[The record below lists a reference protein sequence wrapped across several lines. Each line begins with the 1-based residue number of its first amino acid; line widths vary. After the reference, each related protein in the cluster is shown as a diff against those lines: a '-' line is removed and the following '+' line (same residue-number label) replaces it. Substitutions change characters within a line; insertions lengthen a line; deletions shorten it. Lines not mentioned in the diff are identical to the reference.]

1 MPRTRDAEERAW
13 EEELAALDGVDL
25 WRLCEELTIVQAA
38 LLIVGRDPGGDFGYV
53 EAWDMHKR
61 PPGYEAAK
69 HAIMG
74 ALRRKTVA
82 GRLTP
87 KFDTDINGNPTS
99 PVEDSVDVDA
109 SRVEVQALKSW
120 MKSRG
125 VKSGFFF
132 PDGTAAPD
140 YLDPGHPR
148 YAPKLAA
155 AVSAWL
161 AVDDPK
167 GKTPKSGLMKWLR
180 ENSATFGL
188 SDEEGKPN
196 ELGIEECA
204 KVANWQPGGGAPKT
218 PGS

>member
-1 MPRTRDAEERAW
+1 MPGTWDREEREW
-13 EEELAALDGVDL
+13 DEEQATLEGLDL
-25 WRLCEELTIVQAA
+25 WRLCEELSVVQAA
-38 LLIVGRDPGGDFGYV
+38 LLIVGRDPGGNDGYV
-53 EAWDMHKR
+53 ETWDRHKR

-74 ALRRKTVA
+74 ALRRKAVA
-82 GRLTP
+82 GSVTP
-87 KFDTDINGNPTS
+87 IFEYENNYPTT
-99 PVEDSVDVDA
+99 PIADSVDVDA
-109 SRVEVQALKSW
+109 STVDVQALKSW

-132 PDGTAAPD
+132 PEGTSAPD

-180 ENSATFGL
+180 ENSAAFGL

>member
-1 MPRTRDAEERAW
+1 MQSTRDAEQRTMDD
-13 EEELAALDGVDL
+13 ELAALEGIDL
-25 WRLCEELTIVQAA
+25 WRLCEELTVVQAS
-38 LLIVGRDPGGDFGYV
+38 LLIAGLDPGIDAGSV
-53 EAWDMHKR
+53 EAREMQDR
-61 PPGYEAAK
+61 PSGYEAAK
-69 HAIMG
+69 HAIMS
-74 ALRRKTVA
+74 ALRRKAVE
-82 GRLTP
+82 GSVTP
-87 KFDTDINGNPTS
+87 YYEYDINGNA
-99 PVEDSVDVDA
+99 VAVVADSVDVRV
-109 SRVEVQALKSW
+109 SRVDVQSLKSW

-132 PDGTAAPD
+132 PNGTSAPD

-161 AVDDPK
+161 AVDDSK
-167 GKTPKSGLMKWLR
+167 GKTPKSALMKWLR

-188 SDEEGKPN
+188 SDDEGKPN